1 MDLSKFW
8 AYEFYYKCIRKNITT
23 VFNLLFTDT
32 DSLVYEI
39 KKDDIYEDF
48 YENKNLFDFSDYPK
62 DSNIFDSVDKKIIGT
77 MKDEAKGK
85 IISEFVRLK
94 SNMYF
99 LVVMGS
105 EEIKIAKGVNKNV
118 VENARHKEY
127 VDVLLNKKNHKT

>member
-1 MDLSKFW
+1 M
-8 AYEFYYKCIRKNITT
+8 
-23 VFNLLFTDT
+23 FNLLFTDT

-62 DSNIFDSVDKKIIGT
+62 DSNIFDSVNKKIIGT